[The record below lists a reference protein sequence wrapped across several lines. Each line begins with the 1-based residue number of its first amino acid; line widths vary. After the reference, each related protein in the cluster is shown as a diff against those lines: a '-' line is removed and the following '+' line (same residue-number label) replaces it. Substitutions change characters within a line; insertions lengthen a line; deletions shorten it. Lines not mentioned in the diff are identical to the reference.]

1 LLQLIAFFSA
11 SFEIWF
17 ALRLFGH
24 PVDASAAIMLESM
37 TQAMRHLAFVV
48 PAGLGVQEGMFVLF
62 GHVLGMS
69 GELALA
75 VSMAKRLREVLCGVP
90 ALISWQLAEASRI
103 RTAPSN
109 AADPAPAK
117 RFLIVT
123 ADDFGIHEAVNEAVS
138 AASRSGVLTAASLM
152 VGAPAA
158 ADAVRRARELPQL
171 RVGLHLVLADGF
183 AVLPRE
189 VIPDLVD
196 ENGRFGDGMWLDGVR
211 YFALPSLR
219 RQLEAEIRAQFA
231 AFARTGLVLDH
242 VNAHK
247 HFHLHPTLLRMIVRI
262 GREFG
267 MGAVRVPREPL
278 WYSAGRRS
286 AAGGAGASR
295 GGGHGRGGAGDGGG
309 GGGGRTGGGGGGHG
323 GVGLRLSTLVA
334 NAFLLPWVGLMKAR
348 LRAGGIAF
356 NDQVFGLSGTG
367 RLDEE
372 ALLDI
377 LAKLPPGVTE
387 IYLHP
392 AVDAGA
398 PITSTMSEYRHS
410 AELAALLSP
419 RVADAV
425 AATGAARGGYR
436 DAWCELG
443 PATV

>member
-1 LLQLIAFFSA
+1 
-11 SFEIWF
+11 
-17 ALRLFGH
+17 
-24 PVDASAAIMLESM
+24 
-37 TQAMRHLAFVV
+37 
-48 PAGLGVQEGMFVLF
+48 
-62 GHVLGMS
+62 MS
-69 GELALA
+69 GDKG
-75 VSMAKRLREVLCGVP
+75 SIGS
-90 ALISWQLAEASRI
+90 I
-103 RTAPSN
+103 TPS
-109 AADPAPAK
+109 AG

-138 AASRSGVLTAASLM
+138 QASRAGVLTAASLM

-158 ADAVRRARELPQL
+158 GDAVLRARELPQL

-189 VIPDLVD
+189 RIPDLVD
-196 ENGRFGDGMWLDGVR
+196 ERGRFGDAMWLDGVR

-247 HFHLHPTLLRMIVRI
+247 HFHLHPTLLQMIMRV

-267 MGAVRVPREPL
+267 MTAVRVPREPL
-278 WYSAGRRS
+278 WYSSSRG
-286 AAGGAGASR
+286 AGGS
-295 GGGHGRGGAGDGGG
+295 
-309 GGGGRTGGGGGGHG
+309 HG
-323 GVGLRLSTLVA
+323 GGLRLGAIAA

-356 NDQVFGLSGTG
+356 NDQVFGIAGTG

-372 ALLDI
+372 ALVNI

-392 AVDAGA
+392 AVDTGA
-398 PITSTMSEYRHS
+398 PIAATMSGYQHG
-410 AELAALLSP
+410 AELAALLSS
-419 RVADAV
+419 RVAAAV
-425 AATGAARGGYR
+425 AATGAVRGGYR
-436 DAWCELG
+436 DVWRELG
-443 PATV
+443 AATA